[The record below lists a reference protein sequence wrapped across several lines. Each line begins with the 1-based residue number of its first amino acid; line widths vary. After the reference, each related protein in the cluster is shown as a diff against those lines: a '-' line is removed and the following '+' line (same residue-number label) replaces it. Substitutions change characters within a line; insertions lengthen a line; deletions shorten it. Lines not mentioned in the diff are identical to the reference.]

1 MTIKVRIALASAV
14 AALGLAIG
22 MPVAQGADPVKLG
35 TTLTPFG
42 AERAGNKEGTI
53 PAWEGG
59 YVNPKDGLNA
69 AGRRIDPFA
78 ADKPLYSITAKNM
91 AQHEGKLS
99 EGIKAMLQKYPDFRL
114 DVYPT
119 RRTAAAPQWVYDNT
133 ARNSFLGKLIDGGAG
148 PQPANVYGGI
158 PFPIP
163 SSGIEAIWNHELRW
177 RPPSIQLDRF
187 RGYMVTA
194 EGRPVHVLESNNE
207 EQTAYYLK
215 DGEKQ
220 FNGEYW
226 LVRSFNS
233 GPPIRAGEGIAGR
246 LNLDES
252 KSNTWVYLTGQR
264 RVRKLPN
271 SCCDTPTPFSAGVVS
286 FDEVTVFTLRKDRFN
301 WKLVGKQ
308 EMYIPYNSNRTLVPA
323 KDSDV
328 VGTHFVN
335 PDHVRWELHRVWV
348 VEATLKEGERHT
360 SPKSRYYL
368 DEDTWSAVLA
378 DRWDANGTLWRVPF
392 MLPIVMPEVPA
403 VMGLVWGVYDL
414 NSGSMFVNRLMN
426 ESPTQV
432 RVTEPFRDSIF
443 TPDGMVGEGVR

>member
-215 DGEKQ
+215 DQG
-220 FNGEYW
+220 
-226 LVRSFNS
+226 
-233 GPPIRAGEGIAGR
+233 
-246 LNLDES
+246 
-252 KSNTWVYLTGQR
+252 
-264 RVRKLPN
+264 
-271 SCCDTPTPFSAGVVS
+271 
-286 FDEVTVFTLRKDRFN
+286 
-301 WKLVGKQ
+301 
-308 EMYIPYNSNRTLVPA
+308 NRT
-323 KDSDV
+323 
-328 VGTHFVN
+328 
-335 PDHVRWELHRVWV
+335 
-348 VEATLKEGERHT
+348 
-360 SPKSRYYL
+360 
-368 DEDTWSAVLA
+368 VL
-378 DRWDANGTLWRVPF
+378 
-392 MLPIVMPEVPA
+392 
-403 VMGLVWGVYDL
+403 
-414 NSGSMFVNRLMN
+414 S
-426 ESPTQV
+426 
-432 RVTEPFRDSIF
+432 
-443 TPDGMVGEGVR
+443 